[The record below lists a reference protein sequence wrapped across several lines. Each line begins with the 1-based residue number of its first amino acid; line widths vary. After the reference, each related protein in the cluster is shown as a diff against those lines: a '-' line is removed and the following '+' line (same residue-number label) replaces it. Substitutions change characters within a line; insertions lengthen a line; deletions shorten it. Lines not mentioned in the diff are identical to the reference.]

1 MSEYLNVE
9 KPFLEKLHQIGWE
22 VIDHGASG
30 ISQDPTKSLRN
41 NFKEVVLEKVFKEVI
56 RKSQYRDRH

>member
-9 KPFLEKLHQIGWE
+9 KPFLEKLRQLNWE

-30 ISQDPTKSLRN
+30 ISQDPKKSLRS
-41 NFKEVVLEKVFKEVI
+41 NFKEVILKAVF
-56 RKSQYRDRH
+56 